1 MSITLLLTFLLSA
14 GIALVIWLYNR
25 LVRSRNLVSN
35 AWSDIDVQLVR
46 RHDLVPQLVEAV
58 KAYAGY
64 ERATLEAVTELRAQS
79 MGAITRPQQA
89 AIEDALSEGVNKL
102 IVVAEDYPDL
112 KADQNF
118 RDLQNQLTEVENHL
132 QHARRFYNGAVR
144 DHNIR
149 VASFPDLVVARL
161 FGFSR
166 AEFFAAEAEARV
178 NVTLGL

>member
-1 MSITLLLTFLLSA
+1 MSITLLLTLILIA
-14 GIALVIWLYNR
+14 GLVLAIWLYNR

-64 ERATLEAVTELRAQS
+64 EKATLEAVTQLRAQS
-79 MGAITRPQQA
+79 MIANSRPQQA
-89 AIEDALSEGVNKL
+89 AIEDALAEGVSKL

-112 KADQNF
+112 KADRSF
-118 RDLQNQLTEVENHL
+118 RDLQTKLTEVEDYL

-144 DHNIR
+144 DHNTR
-149 VASFPDLVVARL
+149 VASFPDLVVAKL
-161 FGFSR
+161 FGFR
-166 AEFFAAEAEARV
+166 VAEFFAAEPDARA
-178 NVTLGL
+178 NVAVDL